1 VTEERVPYLGFWIE
15 RKCGEDP
22 DWVWCQTIVEEDE
35 GSRTFAL
42 TERVHY
48 DKRRSAGWPHDTG
61 EVQGQLRRQG
71 LAIARALIALDTIPD
86 GQNAKVDLPA
96 AGPPYVTPDGDLL
109 ALLILRGFRNL
120 RSTYRNLGEDSLDVR
135 GIGELLWASP
145 NETEHIFERL
155 RNGGLAEILSM
166 GWDDNFGNA
175 EATEVGLQVLDEND
189 PILPTDVR
197 GFAIREGSSDPPTPD
212 LDSPDGV
219 GDVGDAVFVVHG
231 RNVAAKETVARW
243 IERVSLRSI
252 ILHERANRGRTIIEK
267 FDQEA
272 DGATYAVVLA
282 TGDDE
287 ARIFGS
293 DDEPRAAKTECPT
306 GAGLLLG
313 AARAGKCLG
322 A

>member
-1 VTEERVPYLGFWIE
+1 
-15 RKCGEDP
+15 
-22 DWVWCQTIVEEDE
+22 
-35 GSRTFAL
+35 
-42 TERVHY
+42 
-48 DKRRSAGWPHDTG
+48 
-61 EVQGQLRRQG
+61 
-71 LAIARALIALDTIPD
+71 
-86 GQNAKVDLPA
+86 
-96 AGPPYVTPDGDLL
+96 
-109 ALLILRGFRNL
+109 
-120 RSTYRNLGEDSLDVR
+120 
-135 GIGELLWASP
+135 
-145 NETEHIFERL
+145 
-155 RNGGLAEILSM
+155 M